1 MRVIVKMIVMV
12 IIRVKIVY
20 IGVLMKLV
28 NITSVML
35 NLIDS
40 TRLKLIEL
48 MKIIK
53 IMMEKIK
60 ARTRVIKVIK
70 IIVKIMIRTIIRVS
84 VIEMIKMIVMIMKVI
99 MKVIMKIEC
108 IGVIVRLVSRRGG
121 SLNWT

>member
-1 MRVIVKMIVMV
+1 MIVMV

-20 IGVLMKLV
+20 IGVLMRLV
-28 NITSVML
+28 SITPVML
-35 NLIDS
+35 NLIDYP
-40 TRLKLIEL
+40 RLKLIEL
-48 MKIIK
+48 MIIIK

-60 ARTRVIKVIK
+60 ARIRVIKVIK

-108 IGVIVRLVSRRGG
+108 IGVIVRLVSIRGG
-121 SLNWT
+121 SLNSS